1 MALFKKKYEK
11 IECSNEHI
19 FSLDYDGVIK
29 KWKCVVLENEVVTY
43 EGDEEKKHLK
53 IMNKERAPQVLQID
67 TVTSIYGE
75 QIPFQLENGVPF
87 IKLEGEWVPSD
98 TFTQAKREAAVK
110 MYRRNSM
117 QQITLGA
124 VMLLAVLVIWLVMKD
139 LGDLWILSV
148 FGIFFISSGVYTII
162 RVRNELQALQGAEAE
177 AAAEGSEDGEDAI
190 AAARALEASKEEK

>member
-19 FSLDYDGVIK
+19 FSIDYDGVIK
-29 KWKCVVLENEVVTY
+29 KWKCVVLEDEVVTY

-75 QIPFQLENGVPF
+75 MIPFQLENGFPF

-98 TFTQAKREAAVK
+98 TFAVARRDAQVK

-117 QQITLGA
+117 QQIAIGI
-124 VMLLAVLVIWLVMKD
+124 VMLLALLIIWLVMRD
-139 LGDLWILSV
+139 VGDLWILSV
-148 FGIFFISSGVYTII
+148 FGIFFISSGMYTMV
-162 RVRNELQALQGAEAE
+162 RVRNELMAYKEAE
-177 AAAEGSEDGEDAI
+177 EEAAREAAREDVDGI
-190 AAARALEASKEEK
+190 AAARALRSGEEE